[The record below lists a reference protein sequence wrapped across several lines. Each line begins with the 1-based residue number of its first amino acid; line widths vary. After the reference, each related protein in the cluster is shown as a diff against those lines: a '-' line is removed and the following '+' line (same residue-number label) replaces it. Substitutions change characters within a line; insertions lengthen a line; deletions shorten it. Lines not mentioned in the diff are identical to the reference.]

1 MAPDGSGHAMINYYT
16 YDGTLS
22 HMKRKKDGQCANPTP
37 GQYAIQ
43 KTANKGGEV
52 VCPLNFASSQIF
64 LLMQRHVCLTT
75 TLLFQTLYNIK
86 CIDAMSKFILQ

>member
-52 VCPLNFASSQIF
+52 GINAAS
-64 LLMQRHVCLTT
+64 CLPEDDLVVSNTV
-75 TLLFQTLYNIK
+75 
-86 CIDAMSKFILQ
+86 